1 MILKFS
7 LYSAAGVAL
16 LSSSATDAFVP
27 SKRTTRAIFELHSSL
42 DRDWDN
48 SDFLSSLSGGS
59 DEIAEVNAKYQA
71 QSQSRAK
78 INEWRARQ
86 MQKEMESSS
95 TPVNANNE
103 SGDYGPTPEL
113 LRKMMGDENIRQQ
126 TPPETQAPQMQ
137 QAAVPPP
144 PQQPQMQ
151 QQQFYDAN
159 GNPIDMPMVYD
170 ANGNL
175 VQFYPP
181 PPPQQQPMQQQ
192 PEQEQGP
199 PTNLNYQ
206 QLMQQD
212 PEDPPMHQQLMQHL
226 CPEDSTPSFEPVPL
240 EPPLPPNP
248 KTLGDEPRPQGY
260 NEDAYAVSNTADVY
274 FAQLKQDSRVRKR
287 AWLSGDKDTANQVF
301 TDPTV
306 TVIKDQWVDN
316 PYTRE
321 KNIQEA
327 RAEIEGAVRM
337 QLGGDDDTK
346 TSKFTSG
353 VSYKQKL
360 EQMKAK
366 RGKGG
371 GGAFQQS
378 PPEPEQVVSTPP
390 PPVQV
395 APPAP
400 KVQEPIAPKMQE
412 PPAAPVV
419 PVVQPPVPKQQPPA
433 PVQPKAITPPVVA
446 TPTRSEEAT
455 EQALPGA
462 LSEDE
467 KRRELRTL
475 QGLLLK
481 QRGGP
486 GFGAGRLREA
496 EAQRLEKSLETVMG
510 ILRSEDGDFIA
521 GTPSTATA
529 ATPPPVAQAPKP
541 VQPAQPVKP
550 AQPMQPPVP
559 AQPAQPVQPIKSA
572 PAPVQSQ
579 IDPMTG
585 SIACVEAALKMYQD
599 ASPAERQVMMIPL
612 REALMAAASG
622 ANKVISETEL
632 KAHKAAME
640 AGPPETA
647 PTMQQAAPMMGFPT
661 TYAVTKPDDAP
672 EAAAAPADADN
683 MTKLN
688 NAYDALTNAQGS
700 GKLGLKNLSGGEA
713 GALANQVEAMR
724 GVLLDELNN

>member
-16 LSSSATDAFVP
+16 LSSTATDAFAP
-27 SKRTTRAIFELHSSL
+27 SKRTTRAFQLRSSP
-42 DRDWDN
+42 DGEN
-48 SDFLSSLSGGS
+48 
-59 DEIAEVNAKYQA
+59 
-71 QSQSRAK
+71 
-78 INEWRARQ
+78 
-86 MQKEMESSS
+86 
-95 TPVNANNE
+95 
-103 SGDYGPTPEL
+103 GPSPEL
-113 LRKMMGDENIRQQ
+113 LKKMGLAEDTDVNELRQQ
-126 TPPETQAPQMQ
+126 TAAAGPPPGMSPLGPAGQMQ
-137 QAAVPPP
+137 QPPPPQAAAVPPP
-144 PQQPQMQ
+144 PPP
-151 QQQFYDAN
+151 QQQFFDAN
-159 GNPIDMPMVYD
+159 GNPVSMPMVYD
-170 ANGNL
+170 TNGNL
-175 VQFYPP
+175 VPYTPP
-181 PPPQQQPMQQQ
+181 PAQQQPMQQQ
-192 PEQEQGP
+192 PVQ
-199 PTNLNYQ
+199 T
-206 QLMQQD
+206 
-212 PEDPPMHQQLMQHL
+212 
-226 CPEDSTPSFEPVPL
+226 TPSLEPVPW

-248 KTLGDEPRPQGY
+248 KRGDDP
-260 NEDAYAVSNTADVY
+260 YAVSNTADVY
-274 FAQLKQDSRVRKR
+274 FAQLKLDSRVRKR
-287 AWLSGDKDTANQVF
+287 AWLAGDKDTANQVF
-301 TDPTV
+301 TDQTV
-306 TVIKDQWVDN
+306 KEIREGWVDN
-316 PYTRE
+316 PYTKE
-321 KNIQEA
+321 TNIQEA

-337 QLGGDDDTK
+337 QLGGDGDST

-371 GGAFQQS
+371 GAVQQS
-378 PPEPEQVVSTPP
+378 PPEPEQVVSQPP

-412 PPAAPVV
+412 PPATPVV
-419 PVVQPPVPKQQPPA
+419 PVVQPPAPKQQPPA
-433 PVQPKAITPPVVA
+433 PVQPKAITPPAMA

-521 GTPSTATA
+521 GTPSIAAAA
-529 ATPPPVAQAPKP
+529 ATPSPVAQAPKP

-550 AQPMQPPVP
+550 AQPMQPPAP
-559 AQPAQPVQPIKSA
+559 AQPAQPIQSA
-572 PAPVQSQ
+572 PAPAVQSQ

-632 KAHKAAME
+632 KAHTAAME

-661 TYAVTKPDDAP
+661 TYAVTKPDDDAA

-688 NAYDALTNAQGS
+688 SAYDALTNAQGS

>member
-16 LSSSATDAFVP
+16 LSSTVTDAFAP
-27 SKRTTRAIFELHSSL
+27 SKRTTRAFQLRSSP
-42 DRDWDN
+42 DGEN
-48 SDFLSSLSGGS
+48 
-59 DEIAEVNAKYQA
+59 
-71 QSQSRAK
+71 
-78 INEWRARQ
+78 
-86 MQKEMESSS
+86 
-95 TPVNANNE
+95 
-103 SGDYGPTPEL
+103 GPSPEL
-113 LRKMMGDENIRQQ
+113 LKKMGLAEDTDVNELRQQ
-126 TPPETQAPQMQ
+126 TAAAGPPPGMSPLGPAGQMQ
-137 QAAVPPP
+137 QPPPPP
-144 PQQPQMQ
+144 PQQ
-151 QQQFYDAN
+151 QFFDAN
-159 GNPIDMPMVYD
+159 GNPVSMPMVYD
-170 ANGNL
+170 TNGNL
-175 VQFYPP
+175 VAYTPP
-181 PPPQQQPMQQQ
+181 PAQQQQPMQQQ
-192 PEQEQGP
+192 PVVQ
-199 PTNLNYQ
+199 T
-206 QLMQQD
+206 
-212 PEDPPMHQQLMQHL
+212 
-226 CPEDSTPSFEPVPL
+226 TPSLEPVPW

-248 KTLGDEPRPQGY
+248 KRGDDPRPQGY
-260 NEDAYAVSNTADVY
+260 NADSYAVSNTADVY

-287 AWLSGDKDTANQVF
+287 AWLSGDKETANQVF
-301 TDPTV
+301 TDQTV
-306 TVIKDQWVDN
+306 KEIREGWVDN
-316 PYTRE
+316 PYTKE

-337 QLGGDDDTK
+337 QLGGDDDST

-371 GGAFQQS
+371 GAVQQS
-378 PPEPEQVVSTPP
+378 PPEPEQVVSKPP

-400 KVQEPIAPKMQE
+400 KVEEPIAPKMQE
-412 PPAAPVV
+412 PPAA

-433 PVQPKAITPPVVA
+433 PVQPKVITPPAMA

-521 GTPSTATA
+521 GTPSTAAAA
-529 ATPPPVAQAPKP
+529 ATPQAPKP
-541 VQPAQPVKP
+541 VQPVKP

-559 AQPAQPVQPIKSA
+559 AQPAQPIQSA
-572 PAPVQSQ
+572 PAPAVQSQ

-661 TYAVTKPDDAP
+661 TYAVTKPDDDAP
-672 EAAAAPADADN
+672 EAAPADADN

-688 NAYDALTNAQGS
+688 NAYDALANAQGS
-700 GKLGLKNLSGGEA
+700 GKLGLKNLSGSEA
-713 GALANQVEAMR
+713 GALASQVEALR

>member
-16 LSSSATDAFVP
+16 LSSSATDAFAL
-27 SKRTTRAIFELHSSL
+27 SKRTTRVFQLRSSP
-42 DRDWDN
+42 DGEN
-48 SDFLSSLSGGS
+48 
-59 DEIAEVNAKYQA
+59 
-71 QSQSRAK
+71 
-78 INEWRARQ
+78 
-86 MQKEMESSS
+86 
-95 TPVNANNE
+95 
-103 SGDYGPTPEL
+103 GPSPEL
-113 LRKMMGDENIRQQ
+113 LKKMGLAEDTDVNELRQQ
-126 TPPETQAPQMQ
+126 TAAAGPPPGMSPLGPAGQMQ
-137 QAAVPPP
+137 QPPPPQAVPPP
-144 PQQPQMQ
+144 PPP
-151 QQQFYDAN
+151 QQQFFDAN
-159 GNPIDMPMVYD
+159 GNPVSMPMVYD
-170 ANGNL
+170 SNGNL
-175 VQFYPP
+175 VPYTPP
-181 PPPQQQPMQQQ
+181 PVQQQQPMQQQ
-192 PEQEQGP
+192 PV
-199 PTNLNYQ
+199 
-206 QLMQQD
+206 
-212 PEDPPMHQQLMQHL
+212 
-226 CPEDSTPSFEPVPL
+226 TPSLEPVPW

-248 KTLGDEPRPQGY
+248 KRGDDPRPQGY
-260 NEDAYAVSNTADVY
+260 NADAYAVSNTADVY

-287 AWLSGDKDTANQVF
+287 AWLAGDKDTANQVF
-301 TDPTV
+301 TDQTV
-306 TVIKDQWVDN
+306 KEIREGWVDN
-316 PYTRE
+316 PYTKE

-371 GGAFQQS
+371 GGAVQQS

-433 PVQPKAITPPVVA
+433 PVQPKAITPPAVA

-521 GTPSTATA
+521 GTPSTAA
-529 ATPPPVAQAPKP
+529 AVATPPPVAQAPKP
-541 VQPAQPVKP
+541 VQPAQP
-550 AQPMQPPVP
+550 MQPPVP
-559 AQPAQPVQPIKSA
+559 AQSAQPVQPIQSA

-661 TYAVTKPDDAP
+661 TYAVTKPDDAA

>member
-16 LSSSATDAFVP
+16 LSSTVTDAFAP
-27 SKRTTRAIFELHSSL
+27 SKRTTRAFQLRSSP
-42 DRDWDN
+42 DGEN
-48 SDFLSSLSGGS
+48 
-59 DEIAEVNAKYQA
+59 
-71 QSQSRAK
+71 
-78 INEWRARQ
+78 
-86 MQKEMESSS
+86 
-95 TPVNANNE
+95 
-103 SGDYGPTPEL
+103 GPSPEL
-113 LRKMMGDENIRQQ
+113 LKKMGLAEDTDVNELRQQ
-126 TPPETQAPQMQ
+126 TAAAGPPPGMSPLGPAGQMQ
-137 QAAVPPP
+137 QPPPPQAAVPPP
-144 PQQPQMQ
+144 PPP
-151 QQQFYDAN
+151 QQQFFDAN
-159 GNPIDMPMVYD
+159 GNPVSVPMVYD
-170 ANGNL
+170 TNGNL
-175 VQFYPP
+175 VQYTPP
-181 PPPQQQPMQQQ
+181 PAQQQPMQQQ
-192 PEQEQGP
+192 PVQ
-199 PTNLNYQ
+199 T
-206 QLMQQD
+206 
-212 PEDPPMHQQLMQHL
+212 
-226 CPEDSTPSFEPVPL
+226 TPSLEPVPW

-248 KTLGDEPRPQGY
+248 KRGDDPRPQGY
-260 NEDAYAVSNTADVY
+260 NADSYAVSNTADVY

-287 AWLSGDKDTANQVF
+287 AWLSGDKETANQVF
-301 TDPTV
+301 TDQTV
-306 TVIKDQWVDN
+306 KEIREGWVDN
-316 PYTRE
+316 PYTKE

-337 QLGGDDDTK
+337 QLGGDGDST

-371 GGAFQQS
+371 GAVQQS
-378 PPEPEQVVSTPP
+378 PPEPEQVVSKPP

-395 APPAP
+395 TPPAP
-400 KVQEPIAPKMQE
+400 KVEEPIAPKMQE

-433 PVQPKAITPPVVA
+433 PVQPKVITPPA
-446 TPTRSEEAT
+446 MTTPTRSEEAT

-486 GFGAGRLREA
+486 GFGAGRLHEA

-521 GTPSTATA
+521 GTPSTGAAAA

-550 AQPMQPPVP
+550 PVP
-559 AQPAQPVQPIKSA
+559 AQPAQPVQPIQSA
-572 PAPVQSQ
+572 PAPAVQSQ

-647 PTMQQAAPMMGFPT
+647 PTIQQAAPMMGFPT
-661 TYAVTKPDDAP
+661 TYAVTKSDDAA
-672 EAAAAPADADN
+672 EAVAAPADTDN

-700 GKLGLKNLSGGEA
+700 GKLGLKNLSGSEA
-713 GALANQVEAMR
+713 GALVSQVEALR

>member
-16 LSSSATDAFVP
+16 LSNTATDAFVP
-27 SKRTTRAIFELHSSL
+27 SKATTRTFQLRSSPGGGDGPSPEFLRKMGLSEDANINEL
-42 DRDWDN
+42 
-48 SDFLSSLSGGS
+48 
-59 DEIAEVNAKYQA
+59 Q
-71 QSQSRAK
+71 QSRA
-78 INEWRARQ
+78 A
-86 MQKEMESSS
+86 
-95 TPVNANNE
+95 
-103 SGDYGPTPEL
+103 GP
-113 LRKMMGDENIRQQ
+113 
-126 TPPETQAPQMQ
+126 PPAMSPLGPAGQMQ
-137 QAAVPPP
+137 QPPQQQAAAAVPPP
-144 PQQPQMQ
+144 PQ

-159 GNPIDMPMVYD
+159 GNPVSMPMVYD

-175 VQFYPP
+175 VPYYPPP

-192 PEQEQGP
+192 QQPARAQPINAGP
-199 PTNLNYQ
+199 S
-206 QLMQQD
+206 M
-212 PEDPPMHQQLMQHL
+212 
-226 CPEDSTPSFEPVPL
+226 EPVAW
-240 EPPLPPNP
+240 EPPLPNNP
-248 KTLGDEPRPQGY
+248 KTSGGDPRPVGY
-260 NEDAYAVSNTADVY
+260 NADSYAVSNTADVY

-287 AWLSGDKDTANQVF
+287 AWLSGDKETANQVF
-301 TDPTV
+301 TDPSV
-306 TVIKDQWVDN
+306 KQIRDGWVDN
-316 PYTRE
+316 PYTKE

-337 QLGGDDDTK
+337 QLGGNDDASAK
-346 TSKFTSG
+346 SSSG

-360 EQMKAK
+360 AEMKA
-366 RGKGG
+366 RRGG
-371 GGAFQQS
+371 GGVAVQQ
-378 PPEPEQVVSTPP
+378 PPSEPQQVVSKPP

-400 KVQEPIAPKMQE
+400 KVQQPVAPKMQQP

-419 PVVQPPVPKQQPPA
+419 QPSAVKQQPPA
-433 PVQPKAITPPVVA
+433 PVQDVTPPPPVA
-446 TPTRSEEAT
+446 APTRAQAAT

-496 EAQRLEKSLETVMG
+496 EASRLEKSLETVMS

-521 GTPSTATA
+521 GTPTA
-529 ATPPPVAQAPKP
+529 AAAVATSPPVAQAPKP

-550 AQPMQPPVP
+550 AQPMQPTKPV
-559 AQPAQPVQPIKSA
+559 QPAQPVQPT

-622 ANKVISETEL
+622 ANKVIAETEL

-640 AGPPETA
+640 AGPPEV
-647 PTMQQAAPMMGFPT
+647 PTIQQAAPAMGFPT
-661 TYAVTKPDDAP
+661 TYAVTKPDERAEAP
-672 EAAAAPADADN
+672 VDADN
-683 MTKLN
+683 LTKLN
-688 NAYDALTNAQGS
+688 NVYDALTNAQGS
-700 GKLGLKNLSGGEA
+700 GKLGLKNLSGNEA
-713 GALANQVEAMR
+713 GALVKQVESMR
-724 GVLLDELNN
+724 GILLDELNN